1 MFVLTKQHTSI
12 GCAGGWLQLNPPLS
26 VGTDLFPCRSVCDFS
41 SSDTRKRADNVVAGD
56 IHGMDVINVM
66 ENMRVVD
73 GIGDMAKD
81 FLAVRR

>member
-1 MFVLTKQHTSI
+1 MAPTE
-12 GCAGGWLQLNPPLS
+12 PPLFA
-26 VGTDLFPCRSVCDFS
+26 GTDLFLYHSACDFS
-41 SSDTRKRADNVVAGD
+41 SSDTRKGADNVAAGD

-66 ENMRVVD
+66 ENIRAVD